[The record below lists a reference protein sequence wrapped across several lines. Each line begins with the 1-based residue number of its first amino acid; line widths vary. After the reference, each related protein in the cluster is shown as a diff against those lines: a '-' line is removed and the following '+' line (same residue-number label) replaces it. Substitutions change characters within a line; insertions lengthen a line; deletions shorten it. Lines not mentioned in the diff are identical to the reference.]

1 MTKKYGLI
9 GKKLGHSFS
18 PAYFSKKFARASLF
32 DHSYTTFELDHIEEV
47 TKVLS
52 EGLLG
57 ANVTIPYK
65 KAILT
70 YLHGLD
76 EAAKDIGAVNCIVN
90 INGQYKGY
98 NTDWLGFRQSLVE
111 FIGDQRPEALVLG
124 NGGASKAICYALEH
138 LQIKYMVISR
148 SEKGLRYEDL
158 TPAIIASNHLIIN
171 TTPLGMYPF
180 VDDFPQIPYDGID
193 DQHFVFD
200 LIYNPEKTLFLALS
214 AERGAKIQNGY
225 PMLVY
230 QAEESWKLWNS

>member
-65 KAILT
+65 KAILP

-111 FIGDQRPEALVLG
+111 FIGDQRPETLVLG

-214 AERGAKIQNGY
+214 ADRGAKIQNGY